1 MNKKINLLKILIVIV
16 NIVVIF
22 RLYDLS
28 IVNNS
33 KYDEMAKLVNDR
45 IVSSNN
51 TLRGRILDAKG
62 NVLVDN
68 KGIKVL
74 IYTKIPG
81 IKEINEIDIAEKIAG
96 VIHIDNYS
104 VSDYQIREFIY
115 KKNRKDIDSLVNSLT
130 YKKYKER
137 KMDEKEF
144 LNYKYSLI
152 TDEMIKEVN
161 NLAVYIYNLMNKG
174 YSYQDKVIKKNISD
188 EEFTLL
194 NELNLSGIRID
205 IDYERVYKY
214 DTSLN
219 QLFGSIGKIEKEN
232 KDYYLKNGYRL
243 DEIVGVSFL
252 EKTYEAYLKGEPR
265 KYKVNKDN
273 TLTLVSEG
281 KKGNDLVLTI
291 DIDKQLKIDE
301 TLKEEM
307 VNAKKIS
314 SAKYYNGS
322 YIIVSDPN
330 NGHIKAISSY
340 LYNNGAFTYNTVGFL
355 KNSFTVGSVVK
366 AASMSTLYK
375 YGIVDDKKIK
385 DSCVKLYSQIQKCS
399 WKDLGYINDIDA
411 LAYSSNYFQFIN
423 AIKLAGNTYKY
434 NMVFKP
440 TKEDFNKYRD
450 YFKTLGLGSKTMID
464 IDGEELGIT
473 GNMYTGDLLLNLSIG
488 QYDTYTPLMLNNYIA
503 TIANGQ
509 HRFKLK
515 IADSIID
522 ADSNKKI
529 INSDEVLNDYDISE
543 YNYTRIKAGLRKV
556 VTNGTAASYMN
567 KKYMGSG
574 KTGTSETYF
583 NGVSTYTKSFIAYLP
598 SDDPLYALT
607 IISPNISYKSET
619 NNYKYPINSKLSRK
633 ITNILF
639 EN

>member
-96 VIHIDNYS
+96 IIHIENYS
-104 VSDYQIREFIY
+104 VSDYQIREYIY
-115 KKNRKDIDSLVNSLT
+115 KKNRKEIDSLVNSLT

-137 KMDEKEF
+137 KIDEKEF

-219 QLFGSIGKIEKEN
+219 QLFGSIGKIKKEN

-252 EKTYEAYLKGEPR
+252 EKTYETYLKGEPR

-301 TLKEEM
+301 ALKEEM
-307 VNAKKIS
+307 INAKKIS
-314 SAKYYNGS
+314 TAKYYNGS

-330 NGHIKAISSY
+330 NGHVKAISSY
-340 LYNNGAFTYNTVGFL
+340 LYNNGAFTYNTIGFL
-355 KNSFTVGSVVK
+355 KDSFTVGSVVK

-583 NGVSTYTKSFIAYLP
+583 NGVSTYTKSFIAYMP
-598 SDDPLYALT
+598 SDDPEYALT

>member
-1 MNKKINLLKILIVIV
+1 MNKKISLLKILIVIV

-96 VIHIDNYS
+96 IIHIENYS

-115 KKNRKDIDSLVNSLT
+115 KKNRKEIDSLVNSLT

-137 KMDEKEF
+137 KIDEKEF

-301 TLKEEM
+301 ALKEEM

-607 IISPNISYKSET
+607 IISPNISHKSET

>member
-115 KKNRKDIDSLVNSLT
+115 KKNRKEIDSLVNSLT

-307 VNAKKIS
+307 VIAKKIS